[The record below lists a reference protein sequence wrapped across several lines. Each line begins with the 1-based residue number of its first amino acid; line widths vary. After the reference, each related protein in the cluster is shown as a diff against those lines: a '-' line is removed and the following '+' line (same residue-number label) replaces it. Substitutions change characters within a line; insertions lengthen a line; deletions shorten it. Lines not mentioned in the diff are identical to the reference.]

1 MLALTYFHETWQMIW
16 PFICNLGFIK
26 QVFIKYLFIILFDE
40 LIYDLYL
47 ILFPNLKNFVHAF
60 FNLIYL
66 LFQRHVKPT
75 QRTICA
81 HILYIH

>member
-40 LIYDLYL
+40 FVP
-47 ILFPNLKNFVHAF
+47 LFNF
-60 FNLIYL
+60 IS
-66 LFQRHVKPT
+66 
-75 QRTICA
+75 
-81 HILYIH
+81 

>member
-40 LIYDLYL
+40 LVP
-47 ILFPNLKNFVHAF
+47 LFNFISYF
-60 FNLIYL
+60 KKLCTCIF
-66 LFQRHVKPT
+66 
-75 QRTICA
+75 
-81 HILYIH
+81 

>member
-26 QVFIKYLFIILFDE
+26 QVYFTVNLQFQGTTNFFIYLLSFLMS
-40 LIYDLYL
+40 LYLYL

-60 FNLIYL
+60 LNLIYL
-66 LFQRHVKPT
+66 LCFKDT
-75 QRTICA
+75 
-81 HILYIH
+81 